1 MDRFLAPLCLVLCLA
16 LLVTAFALLS
26 IDSPEP
32 NVQLHRATAAGDDAQ
47 SEVLERD
54 LARRVWLRRSL
65 VATLFAAALAL
76 GIGAYRSVSGPA

>member
-32 NVQLHRATAAGDDAQ
+32 NVQLHRATAAGDDARR
-47 SEVLERD
+47 EVLERD
-54 LARRVWLRRSL
+54 LVRRVWLRRAL